1 MSSFP
6 EDPKFSKVR
15 AALWPIQNSE
25 LKKFLPLGGMMFLV
39 LFSYTLLRNIKD
51 ALVVTAPSC
60 GAEVIPFIKLWDLP
74 IAFLFFLL
82 YTKLS
87 NSLSRA
93 NLFYACLIPYLLF
106 FTAFAFYI
114 YPNREFFHPSEETI
128 SILRESCPH
137 LKWFISLY
145 GIWSFAFFYILSDL
159 YGSIV
164 ISLLF
169 WQFANEITRTNEAK
183 RFYSFFGFL
192 GNIALIA
199 SGTFGEYLAN
209 LNSQLSSPSEAWTLS
224 ITYMLTASIVSGCG
238 ILLLYKWMDRY
249 VLTNPRYY
257 EAAKSMGNK
266 KEDNKPK
273 LSLFESLR
281 YLLSSKYLGFI
292 ALLVIS
298 YGITANIIDVTWK
311 SQLKEYFPE
320 ANDYFRFMAGF
331 SFWTGVATMTFIFF
345 SKGIVSRF
353 GWFTGAMVTPSIF
366 LITTILFFS
375 FILFKDVLEEPLLFF
390 GITSLCMAVFIG
402 AAQNI
407 LGKGMKYSLF
417 DPTKEMTYIP
427 LNQELKVKG
436 KAAVDVIGSRLGKSG
451 GGFIQLTLLTL
462 TAGTQTMIMPYLSGL
477 ILVIMIIW
485 MGAVKGL
492 SKLYSE
498 KVQLQ
503 NSN

>member
-209 LNSQLSSPSEAWTLS
+209 LNGQLSSPSEAWTLS

-249 VLTNPRYY
+249 VLTDPRYY

-266 KEDNKPK
+266 KENNKPK